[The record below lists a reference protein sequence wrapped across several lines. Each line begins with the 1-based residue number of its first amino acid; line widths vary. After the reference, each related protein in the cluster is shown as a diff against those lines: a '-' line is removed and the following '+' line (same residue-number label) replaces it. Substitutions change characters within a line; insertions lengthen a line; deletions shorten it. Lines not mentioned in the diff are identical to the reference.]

1 MTVRDYIG
9 NVMLQKRQ
17 QDIIAQAS
25 QELITELRANGK
37 TFQVFDKNL
46 TL

>member
-9 NVMLQKRQ
+9 NVMLQERQ
-17 QDIIAQAS
+17 MEVLSRAT
-25 QELITELRANGK
+25 QELVAELRAGK

-46 TL
+46 VW